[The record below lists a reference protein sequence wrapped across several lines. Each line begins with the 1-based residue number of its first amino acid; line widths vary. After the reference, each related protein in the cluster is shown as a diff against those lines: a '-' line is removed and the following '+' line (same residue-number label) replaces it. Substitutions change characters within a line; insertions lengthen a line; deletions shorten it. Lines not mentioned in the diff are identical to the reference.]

1 MFIRHPCVGENID
14 DYQNTGLVVTLGRH
28 LHLPNVNPG
37 DKQPLQIQDTLTS
50 VDFKGAEYIVGPT
63 VEGVANLVFDVPKH
77 AAGVRG
83 GQREG
88 EDGEGRMSTPLF
100 EVRCMVSC
108 RMTMGIGRFVCSH

>member
-1 MFIRHPCVGENID
+1 VSLSR
-14 DYQNTGLVVTLGRH
+14 Y
-28 LHLPNVNPG
+28 LHLPNAPPG
-37 DKQPLQIQDTLTS
+37 DKPPLQISDTLTS
-50 VDFKGAEYIVGPT
+50 SEFKGPEYVIGPG

-88 EDGEGRMSTPLF
+88 EDGEGRISSPLF

-108 RMTMGIGRFVCSH
+108 KIGMSIGRYRQRFVFPELDAHLRSARTS